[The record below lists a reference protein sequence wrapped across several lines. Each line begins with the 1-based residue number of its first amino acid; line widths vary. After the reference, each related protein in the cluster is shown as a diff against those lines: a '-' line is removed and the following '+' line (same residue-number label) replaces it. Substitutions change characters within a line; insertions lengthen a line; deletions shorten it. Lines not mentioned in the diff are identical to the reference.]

1 MKISFF
7 LPSLFLILISSFP
20 TNTLMA
26 ENDKKNIFPKQ
37 TSREY
42 FINGLKQWEMHDNDK
57 EAIKNYKKALDLDPN
72 NIYALLF
79 RAESYWRQKNYDDA
93 LNDLNTVLR
102 IDPQNKYAIYDR
114 AKVHADA
121 GRYLIAIKHF
131 SESIEKGIE
140 LENAYANRG
149 MLHSLTGNASD
160 ACSDWRKSISSG
172 NDIGSEYAAEQF
184 KSKCEK
190 DVFEQF
196 QKNVK
201 VNSLIRSGR
210 NKFDLGDRRG
220 ACEDY
225 FEAKKYGY
233 KSKKASLFDK
243 LFVNSY
249 CFFVTRQ

>member
-1 MKISFF
+1 MKIS
-7 LPSLFLILISSFP
+7 SLLIAGSLAIFPLVSS
-20 TNTLMA
+20 NQLLA
-26 ENDKKNIFPKQ
+26 ENNKKYIFPKQ
-37 TSREY
+37 ESREY
-42 FINGLKQWEMHDNDK
+42 FIHGLRQWEMYDDDK
-57 EAIKNYKKALDLDPN
+57 EAIINYKKALDLDPN

-79 RAESYWRQKNYDDA
+79 KAESNWREKNYDDA

-114 AKVHADA
+114 AKVQADA

-131 SESIEKGIE
+131 TESIEKGIE

-172 NDIGSEYAAEQF
+172 NDIGSEYAADQF

-249 CFFVTRQ
+249 CFFVTR

>member
-1 MKISFF
+1 MKIST
-7 LPSLFLILISSFP
+7 LLIVGSLAIFPLLSSNQLF
-20 TNTLMA
+20 A
-26 ENDKKNIFPKQ
+26 ENNKKNIFSKQ
-37 TSREY
+37 ASREY
-42 FINGLKQWEMHDNDK
+42 FIHGLKQWEMYNDDK

-121 GRYLIAIKHF
+121 GRYLTAIKHF

-140 LENAYANRG
+140 LEYAYANRG

-172 NDIGSEYAAEQF
+172 NDNASEYAADQF
-184 KSKCEK
+184 RSKCEK
-190 DVFEQF
+190 NVFEQF
-196 QKNVK
+196 QKNIK
-201 VNSLIRSGR
+201 ANSLILSGR

-233 KSKKASLFDK
+233 KSKKASLFGK
-243 LFVNSY
+243 LFINSY
-249 CFFVTRQ
+249 CFFVTR